1 MLLAGP
7 AGWGGAA
14 VAVCRIL
21 SLVLY
26 VNVKDRRDHCIQSA
40 AGPELYFALG
50 RISLPYWASNIS
62 QISHW
67 KPYEWHCLVDY
78 SVEFKL
84 ALSLS
89 AIDI

>member
-14 VAVCRIL
+14 AVAVCSVL

-40 AGPELYFALG
+40 ARTELYFALG

-62 QISHW
+62 QISHC
-67 KPYEWHCLVDY
+67 KPYAWHPRT
-78 SVEFKL
+78 
-84 ALSLS
+84 A
-89 AIDI
+89 